1 MDADR
6 NGENIREEVL
16 IVESLVRITKDSKGT
31 VVAGLC
37 VGPYAWFVTR
47 NPPLSI
53 LSAWSR
59 FAECTRPVPMRGQ
72 STRNPATRWLRSI
85 I

>member
-6 NGENIREEVL
+6 DDENIREEVL

-31 VVAGLC
+31 VVAGLW

-47 NPPLSI
+47 NPSTLDIVCMVPLCGVYESC
-53 LSAWSR
+53 AH
-59 FAECTRPVPMRGQ
+59 A
-72 STRNPATRWLRSI
+72 
-85 I
+85 